1 MADQDH
7 REPVSEVRPRKC
19 ANPFIG
25 VVPCLVR
32 IEVDFGLDH
41 GMLLEG
47 RQGFIEPSG
56 QESEVDVVS
65 RRCWR
70 QQDFHFRGLAKL
82 RIIAQAHLA
91 IDPTGDAFTVFLLL
105 VPVPRECEVRML
117 FSYVVQE
124 RVELPRAGDFLAAL
138 RFFAGEVAMFSILL
152 RRRVSQP
159 LA

>member
-1 MADQDH
+1 MHMAPIAVQPCAARHMADQDN
-7 REPVSEVRPRKC
+7 REPVSKVRPRES

-41 GMLLEG
+41 GVLLEG
-47 RQGFIEPSG
+47 RQSLVVAPSK
-56 QESEVDVVS
+56 EIEVDVIG

-117 FSYVVQE
+117 FAHVVQE
-124 RVELPRAGDFLAAL
+124 RVELSRG
-138 RFFAGEVAMFSILL
+138 R
-152 RRRVSQP
+152 
-159 LA
+159 